1 VKNFL
6 YRKKMSEKPVAQE
19 PWRGD
24 HHRADPDNDDHLD
37 EINVIF
43 GGSLSIVSKTHGKKL
58 EREIN
63 LAQRIEP
70 MRRMKWSET
79 DISFRLEDHPEIELS
94 NQNLPFMIKLPIRQH
109 KVARTLI
116 DNKLPS
122 TLS

>member
-1 VKNFL
+1 
-6 YRKKMSEKPVAQE
+6 MSEKPVAQE

-43 GGSLSIVSKTHGKKL
+43 RGSLSIVSKTQGKKL

-94 NQNLPFMIKLPIRQH
+94 NQNLPFVIKLPTRQH

>member
-1 VKNFL
+1 
-6 YRKKMSEKPVAQE
+6 MSEKPVAQE

-24 HHRADPDNDDHLD
+24 HHWADPDNDDHLD

-43 GGSLSIVSKTHGKKL
+43 GGSLSIVSKTHGEKL

-109 KVARTLI
+109 KVTRTLI